1 MPAMLLQQRSNND
14 LRLKQEQQQQHD
26 QEQHLE
32 RSRSHTSFASPGSAT
47 TASLLR
53 KSWPATSQNG
63 LTNHRR
69 HHTLPSQKL
78 SEKDQSPKTGKR
90 RRNSFYKIFPDVAG
104 VEEVIK
110 SYHCA
115 LVGDILLQGSLYVTP
130 NWFCFC
136 SKLLVK
142 KSIRIPVT
150 SITNISKK
158 NTAKIIPNA
167 IGVST
172 EKNKYVF
179 GSLMS
184 RDNTYQLML
193 SIWQHAQESVEN
205 GRMLE
210 NGADAPGDDAVVS
223 EDGKTYVQSSTDEDH
238 VFSSG
243 SCTDVDE
250 DGETSCSAVGMPLD
264 VSRSSNLD
272 AVHDSSPLSNRKGS
286 GEINDKQL
294 ARVCDSHGDEKPKSE
309 LSRRVFCCMSVRKM
323 VTRFQSLPC
332 TCLYLSI
339 STVLV
344 LFLLFSAVLLTWK
357 LVHLQTEIET
367 VFNPEIRITASS
379 RLPHDC
385 DDESLLL
392 HQQSFTKIQ
401 QIRKALE
408 AQIVLIDQL
417 SQELVTL
424 KESRRVICTVSEGDE
439 KS

>member
-1 MPAMLLQQRSNND
+1 MPAMLLQQQSNND
-14 LRLKQEQQQQHD
+14 LHEKHDQQH

-32 RSRSHTSFASPGSAT
+32 RSRSHNSFASPASAT
-47 TASLLR
+47 SASLLR

-63 LTNHRR
+63 LTNHQR
-69 HHTLPSQKL
+69 HYTLPSQKL

-90 RRNSFYKIFPDVAG
+90 RRSSFYKLFPDVAG
-104 VEEVIK
+104 VEEVVK

-142 KSIRIPVT
+142 KSIRIPVS

-158 NTAKIIPNA
+158 NTARIIPNA
-167 IGVST
+167 IGVLT
-172 EKNKYVF
+172 EKTKYVF

-193 SIWQHAQESVEN
+193 SIWQHARESVEN

-210 NGADAPGDDAVVS
+210 NGANTCGEDVVVS
-223 EDGKTYVQSSTDEDH
+223 ENHKTYVQSSTDEDH
-238 VFSSG
+238 VFTSG
-243 SCTDVDE
+243 SYTDIDE
-250 DGETSCSAVGMPLD
+250 DGETSCSTVGMPLEVNFSKLD
-264 VSRSSNLD
+264 VVRNSSALG
-272 AVHDSSPLSNRKGS
+272 NRKSS
-286 GEINDKQL
+286 GELAEQQL
-294 ARVCDSHGDEKPKSE
+294 ARICDSRGDDKSKTE
-309 LSRRVFCCMSVRKM
+309 FSNRVFCCTSVKKM

-357 LVHLQTEIET
+357 LIHLQTEIDT
-367 VFNPEIRITASS
+367 VFNPGSRITASS
-379 RLPHDC
+379 QHPSDC

-392 HQQSFTKIQ
+392 HQKSLTKVEH
-401 QIRKALE
+401 IRKALE

-417 SQELVTL
+417 SQELLAL
-424 KESRRVICTVSEGDE
+424 KESRRIICTVSEGEE

>member
-1 MPAMLLQQRSNND
+1 MPAMLLQQQSSND
-14 LRLKQEQQQQHD
+14 LHQKHEQQQQH

-32 RSRSHTSFASPGSAT
+32 RSRSHNSFASPASAT
-47 TASLLR
+47 SASLLR

-63 LTNHRR
+63 LTNHQR
-69 HHTLPSQKL
+69 HHTMPTQKI

-90 RRNSFYKIFPDVAG
+90 RRSSFYKIFPDVAG
-104 VEEVIK
+104 VDEVIK

-115 LVGDILLQGSLYVTP
+115 LVGDILLQGSLYVTT

-142 KSIRIPVT
+142 KSIRIPVST
-150 SITNISKK
+150 ITNISKK

-172 EKNKYVF
+172 ESAKYVF

-193 SIWQHAQESVEN
+193 SIWQHAVGSVEN

-210 NGADAPGDDAVVS
+210 DGANTCGEETIVS
-223 EDGKTYVQSSTDEDH
+223 EDRKTYIQSSTDDDH
-238 VFSSG
+238 IFSSA
-243 SCTDVDE
+243 SYTDVEE
-250 DGETSCSAVGMPLD
+250 DGETSCSTVGMSVNVSFSSLDVARNSSAVG
-264 VSRSSNLD
+264 
-272 AVHDSSPLSNRKGS
+272 NRKGS
-286 GEINDKQL
+286 GEQTEQQL
-294 ARVCDSHGDEKPKSE
+294 ARFCDGHGDDKPKNE
-309 LSRRVFCCMSVRKM
+309 LSKRVFCCTSVKKM
-323 VTRFQSLPC
+323 ITRFQSLPC

-344 LFLLFSAVLLTWK
+344 LFLLFSAFLLTWK
-357 LVHLQTEIET
+357 LVHLQTEIDA
-367 VFNPEIRITASS
+367 VFNPVGRMTASS
-379 RLPHDC
+379 RHPQDC
-385 DDESLLL
+385 DDDSLLL
-392 HQQSFTKIQ
+392 HQNSFTKIQ

-408 AQIVLIDQL
+408 AQIVLVDQV
-417 SQELVTL
+417 SEELLAL
-424 KESRRVICTVSEGDE
+424 KESRRIICRVSEGEE